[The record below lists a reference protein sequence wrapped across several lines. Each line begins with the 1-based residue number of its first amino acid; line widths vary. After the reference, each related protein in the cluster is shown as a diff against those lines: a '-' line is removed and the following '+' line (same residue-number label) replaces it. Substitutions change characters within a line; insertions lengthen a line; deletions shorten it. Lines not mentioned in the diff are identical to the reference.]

1 MDVGSVRGPAGL
13 DPARLYGALV
23 APGAD
28 AARTSFAETLRGAL
42 GEVDRLQG
50 QRDET
55 VRATVAGQVNDAH
68 DVMVAVEESQL
79 AFELLLEVRNRLLES
94 YQEIMRLQV

>member
-1 MDVGSVRGPAGL
+1 MEIGSVRGAGGL
-13 DPARLYGALV
+13 DPARLYGKLA
-23 APGAD
+23 APAAD
-28 AARTSFAETLRGAL
+28 AARTSFADTLRDAL
-42 GEVDRLQG
+42 GEVNRLQG
-50 QRDET
+50 QRDDT
-55 VRATVAGQVNDAH
+55 VRAAVAGQVTDPH